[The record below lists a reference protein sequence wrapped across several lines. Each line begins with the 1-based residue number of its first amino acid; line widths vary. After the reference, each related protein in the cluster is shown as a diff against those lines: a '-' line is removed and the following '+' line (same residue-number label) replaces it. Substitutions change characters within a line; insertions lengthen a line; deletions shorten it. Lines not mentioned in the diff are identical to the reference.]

1 MRDVALFGFVLGL
14 IPFILYRPY
23 LGVLAYIW
31 LSVMNPHRLT
41 WGYAYDFSFALIIG
55 ATTLVGALLTR
66 RRGTVPLNSLS
77 IALGLFM
84 LWTSITTIVALY
96 PEESYEKWVVT
107 AKTLFIVLM
116 IPVLIQTR
124 EHFRLLIWVIVL
136 SLAYYGIKGGVF
148 VLATGGAFRVW
159 GPAGSYIEDNNALA
173 VALVI
178 IVPMMRYLQLTS
190 PHKAVRWMLLAMMLL
205 CAVAVFGTYSRGALL
220 AVTAMGAFLWLKGR
234 HKLAFIVIAIIS
246 LPFVL
251 SYMPEQWYR
260 RMETIGTYELDSS
273 ASMRLNS
280 WGTML
285 NIAKDRPIFG
295 AGYVV
300 AKKQVYDRYAPDPSF
315 PPQVAHSI
323 YFEALGSHGFVG
335 LALYLALLL
344 SHWRYAG
351 AIVRKAGV
359 RPDLAWARQYGLM
372 MQVSI
377 VGFAVGG
384 AFLSLILFDV
394 PYYLIGTTL
403 VAGRLLDE
411 QLKVEKRASEIGSS
425 VPPIAVTRQSGA

>member
-124 EHFRLLIWVIVL
+124 EHFRLLIWVIVI

-173 VALVI
+173 VGLVI

>member
-1 MRDVALFGFVLGL
+1 
-14 IPFILYRPY
+14 
-23 LGVLAYIW
+23 
-31 LSVMNPHRLT
+31 
-41 WGYAYDFSFALIIG
+41 
-55 ATTLVGALLTR
+55 
-66 RRGTVPLNSLS
+66 
-77 IALGLFM
+77 
-84 LWTSITTIVALY
+84 
-96 PEESYEKWVVT
+96 
-107 AKTLFIVLM
+107 
-116 IPVLIQTR
+116 
-124 EHFRLLIWVIVL
+124 
-136 SLAYYGIKGGVF
+136 
-148 VLATGGAFRVW
+148 
-159 GPAGSYIEDNNALA
+159 
-173 VALVI
+173 
-178 IVPMMRYLQLTS
+178 
-190 PHKAVRWMLLAMMLL
+190 MLL

-315 PPQVAHSI
+315 PQQVAHSI